1 MGNKIVHFEI
11 PAADVDKMSKFY
23 SDLFG
28 WKFDKQSMPGMDYW
42 MIATGGQSD
51 LAGGMYKKMD
61 ESEKPRFYVQV
72 DNIDDHTN
80 RFKSAGGMV
89 IVEKQEIPGM
99 GWSVIGT
106 DPEGNHLGLFQ
117 GMMRQ
122 QTAPPPTKK
131 TLSSKSKGKSAGKK
145 SSTKK
150 KKGRK

>member
-11 PAADVDKMSKFY
+11 PVADVDKMSKFY

-42 MIATGGQSD
+42 MIATGGRSD
-51 LAGGMYKKMD
+51 LAGGMYKKMAD
-61 ESEKPRFYVQV
+61 EEKPRFYVQV
-72 DNIDDHTN
+72 DNIDAHTD
-80 RFKSAGGMV
+80 RFKSAGGVV

-99 GWSVIGT
+99 GWSVLGT

-117 GMMRQ
+117 AMVQ
-122 QTAPPPTKK
+122 QPAAVSKKTSRSKAATKK
-131 TLSSKSKGKSAGKK
+131 TS
-145 SSTKK
+145 KK